1 VRAVRR
7 VWPERYPVFV
17 RISATDWLEPEGWDL
32 EQSLELARI
41 LKTEGVDLID
51 CSSGNIVPD
60 AKIPAGPGY
69 QVVFAERIRKATGI
83 MTGALGLIVSPQQA
97 ETIIRTGQADMVV
110 IARQF
115 LRDPY
120 WPLHAAAELK
130 EQIGWPVQYNRAS
143 V

>member
-1 VRAVRR
+1 
-7 VWPERYPVFV
+7 
-17 RISATDWLEPEGWDL
+17 
-32 EQSLELARI
+32 
-41 LKTEGVDLID
+41 
-51 CSSGNIVPD
+51 
-60 AKIPAGPGY
+60 
-69 QVVFAERIRKATGI
+69 VVFAERIRKETGI

-97 ETIIRTGQADMVV
+97 ETVIRTGQADVVV

-130 EQIGWPVQYNRAS
+130 EQISWPVQYNRAS